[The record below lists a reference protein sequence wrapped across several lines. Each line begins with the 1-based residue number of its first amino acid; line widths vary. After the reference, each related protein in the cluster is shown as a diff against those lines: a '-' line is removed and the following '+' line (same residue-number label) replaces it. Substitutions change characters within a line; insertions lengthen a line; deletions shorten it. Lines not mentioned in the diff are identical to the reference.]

1 MKRIRFLRWGSRIS
15 STGSAVKLV
24 SLKRQVPF
32 GRRCESSFLMQ
43 LAARFR
49 AQWKQAF
56 GWKRSSAQCSYD
68 PYSYSLNFDDGLSI
82 PWLLTNSIGMFL
94 NKLILSPSNV
104 SPDASLP
111 LQKPFCAH
119 RNKILGVFLHH
130 SNIILQLLYVVLLQ
144 YSCFFACWHLSSDR
158 LYNIFEL
165 SCLFIPPGSF
175 ELSLSFSVKLCFQ
188 MLVQIMLHARV
199 ILYVPAGSSRP

>member
-1 MKRIRFLRWGSRIS
+1 MDDKEGARIVLVLRIALHSFHGEERTPLRGLPTFHIFGSRAVHGARWCFTDSSREGSPTRSRTQGNPVVVFLCPGAAGTVLKVEGRIMKRIRFLRWGSRIS

-82 PWLLTNSIGMFL
+82 P
-94 NKLILSPSNV
+94 
-104 SPDASLP
+104 
-111 LQKPFCAH
+111 
-119 RNKILGVFLHH
+119 
-130 SNIILQLLYVVLLQ
+130 
-144 YSCFFACWHLSSDR
+144 
-158 LYNIFEL
+158 
-165 SCLFIPPGSF
+165 
-175 ELSLSFSVKLCFQ
+175 
-188 MLVQIMLHARV
+188 
-199 ILYVPAGSSRP
+199 

>member
-1 MKRIRFLRWGSRIS
+1 MEASFRVEKEQCTVQLW
-15 STGSAVKLV
+15 
-24 SLKRQVPF
+24 SLQLLFELWWWSLDPMTLDQV
-32 GRRCESSFLMQ
+32 
-43 LAARFR
+43 
-49 AQWKQAF
+49 
-56 GWKRSSAQCSYD
+56 Y
-68 PYSYSLNFDDGLSI
+68 
-82 PWLLTNSIGMFL
+82 IGMFL

>member
-1 MKRIRFLRWGSRIS
+1 MPVSGNRCFKAQLLLCSHSSCFKCFSTPLGCFLGRRLLVSRCSWYTVLKVEGRIMKRIRFLRWGSRIS

-82 PWLLTNSIGMFL
+82 P
-94 NKLILSPSNV
+94 
-104 SPDASLP
+104 
-111 LQKPFCAH
+111 
-119 RNKILGVFLHH
+119 
-130 SNIILQLLYVVLLQ
+130 
-144 YSCFFACWHLSSDR
+144 
-158 LYNIFEL
+158 
-165 SCLFIPPGSF
+165 
-175 ELSLSFSVKLCFQ
+175 
-188 MLVQIMLHARV
+188 
-199 ILYVPAGSSRP
+199 